1 MSLEFSDRAERA
13 MALAT
18 EAAAMYN
25 SPAVGPAHV
34 LHGIIRVDF
43 PLVLRN
49 MGVDCR
55 RLRLEL
61 ERAWGN
67 PGPNSSDPG
76 PGNWARARAMVESAQ
91 IGNNYVGTEHL
102 LLAVMRQPDAAVEHA
117 LSAVGVTPEGVAMEI
132 LRVFG
137 ASGRSGDGAAERTVL
152 QRLDG
157 LAIVIRVVATEIES
171 LRDDLRRLEGK

>member
-25 SPAVGPAHV
+25 SPAVGPGHV

-102 LLAVMRQPDAAVEHA
+102 LLAVMRQPDAAVEQA
-117 LSAVGVTPEGVAMEI
+117 LSAVSVTPEGVVMEI
-132 LRVFG
+132 LNLFG
-137 ASGRSGDGAAERTVL
+137 VPAERTVL